1 MKSEIVKSEKTTIG
15 VAEHVAFEGDMKT
28 NLVSTIEM
36 GEIVSSLFKPA
47 FTDFYGCNIRV
58 NTGNNNYTGT
68 LPGAISTVPT
78 GAIYVDL
85 YFKDLGRSA
94 TGAVKTLSPFGQ
106 PVKKTTENG
115 EEKKGNN
122 LAERFQRVNASNN
135 AAAPGHV
142 YEVSEETYEA
152 LEEFMFVRNPRW
164 REHTQEISV
173 NMGMIGSKEEVVV
186 CISGLSLD
194 KILTAIYGSKTKEGE
209 FEYSAVPSTI
219 IPGHN
224 NEFIMQVTQLNLA
237 VVRKLHRELG
247 INNPA
252 NPQFHVYR

>member
-1 MKSEIVKSEKTTIG
+1 MKSEIVKSEKTTID

-36 GEIVSSLFKPA
+36 CEIVSSLFKPA
-47 FTDFYGCNIRV
+47 FTDFYGCNIRA
-58 NTGNNNYTGT
+58 NTGNNNYVGT
-68 LPGAISTVPT
+68 LPGAISTVPV
-78 GAIYVDL
+78 GSIYVDL
-85 YFKDLGRSA
+85 YFKDLGRSS
-94 TGAVKTLSPFGQ
+94 TGALKTLSLFGQ
-106 PVKKTTENG
+106 NVAKKDD
-115 EEKKGNN
+115 EKKGNN
-122 LAERFQRVNASNN
+122 LAKRFEQVNASNN
-135 AAAPGHV
+135 AAADGHV
-142 YEVSEETYEA
+142 YDVSKETYEA

-164 REHTQEISV
+164 REHTKEMSV
-173 NMGMIGSKEEVVV
+173 SMGMIGSKEEVVV

-194 KILTAIYGSKTKEGE
+194 KILTKIYGSKTKEGE

-219 IPGHN
+219 IPGQN

-252 NPQFHVYR
+252 NPQFHVYH